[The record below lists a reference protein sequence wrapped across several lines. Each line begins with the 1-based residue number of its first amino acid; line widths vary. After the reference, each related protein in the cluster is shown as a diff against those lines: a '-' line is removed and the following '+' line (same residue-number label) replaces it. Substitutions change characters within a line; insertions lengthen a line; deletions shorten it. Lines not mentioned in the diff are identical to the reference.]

1 MNDVYSVLTGLA
13 MHAYEVAAFLLVITI
28 PGRML
33 IRALHS
39 RSPI

>member
-1 MNDVYSVLTGLA
+1 MNDVYTVLTGLM
-13 MHAYEVAAFLLVITI
+13 MHAYEIAAFAFLITI

-33 IRALHS
+33 IRALHG